1 MKDCSGYIGWLI
13 YNIFPEKEDGYVM
26 KATKMAQTFSTYGWG
41 SYTPCSNV
49 VDWKR
54 GDIMSMSGHVWL
66 VLSECDDGSVLLL
79 HSSPPGVRVCGTM
92 LPSGAKSSSQAEQL
106 AIQIMSV
113 YYPDWYERY
122 PDCSVNYNYPTE
134 IPFTTRPSS
143 ILINR

>member
-1 MKDCSGYIGWLI
+1 MLFYHIPQFCHAILSMHAKWTFRVTFPVPAVHYF
-13 YNIFPEKEDGYVM
+13 NI
-26 KATKMAQTFSTYGWG
+26 
-41 SYTPCSNV
+41 
-49 VDWKR
+49 
-54 GDIMSMSGHVWL
+54 ILSMSGHVWL

-79 HSSPPGVRVCGTM
+79 HSSPPGVRVCGTT
-92 LPSGAKSSSQAEQL
+92 LPSRLKGTSQAEQL
-106 AIQIMSV
+106 AIHIMSV